1 MRRSLLVTSLLLVAF
16 GIYFTAI
23 AFELPYFQRI
33 TPGPGFF
40 PRWVGGLFAV
50 LAAVLFVN
58 TLRSREGL
66 DESWPDR
73 GGWRNIGVTAG
84 VLGLSIAL
92 FDTLGYVLSTTLLM
106 LVTLAVL
113 GRHRL
118 PVLLGVSAL
127 TSIGTYLLFST
138 WLRVPL
144 PRGVLG
150 VLGF

>member
-1 MRRSLLVTSLLLVAF
+1 MRRSLLVTALLLAAF
-16 GIYFTAI
+16 GAYFTAV

-40 PRWVGGLFAV
+40 PRWVGGLFTV
-50 LAAVLFVN
+50 LAALLLVN
-58 TLRSREGL
+58 TLRSHEDLG
-66 DESWPDR
+66 EHWPDR
-73 GGWRNIGVTAG
+73 TGWRNVAVTIG
-84 VLGLSIAL
+84 VLGSSILL
-92 FDTLGYVLSTTLLM
+92 FDTLGYVISMALLM

-118 PVLLGVSAL
+118 PVLLGVSAV
-127 TSIGTYLLFST
+127 TSVGTYLVFST

-150 VLGF
+150 LWGF

>member
-1 MRRSLLVTSLLLVAF
+1 MRRSLLVVAVLLVVF
-16 GIYFTAI
+16 GAYFTVV

-40 PRWVGGLFAV
+40 PRWVGGLFTV
-50 LAAVLFVN
+50 LAALLFIN
-58 TLRSREGL
+58 TLRNREEL
-66 DESWPDR
+66 DSSWPDR
-73 GGWRNIGVTAG
+73 PGWLNIGVTVG
-84 VLGLSIAL
+84 VLAFSILL
-92 FDTLGYVLSTTLLM
+92 FDRLGYVLSMALLM
-106 LVTLAVL
+106 LVTMAML

-118 PVLLGVSAL
+118 PVIVGVSAF

-150 VLGF
+150 F

>member
-1 MRRSLLVTSLLLVAF
+1 MRRSLLVVSLLLVAL
-16 GIYFTAI
+16 GAYFTAV

-40 PRWVGGLFAV
+40 PRWVGGLFTV
-50 LAAVLFVN
+50 LAALLFVT
-58 TLRSREGL
+58 TLRGGEDL
-66 DESWPDR
+66 DASWPDR
-73 GGWRNIGVTAG
+73 AGWLNIGVTTGLLA
-84 VLGLSIAL
+84 LSIL
-92 FDTLGYVLSTTLLM
+92 LLETLGYVLSMGVLM
-106 LVTLAVL
+106 LVTVATL

-118 PVLLGVSAL
+118 PVLLGVSAV

-150 VLGF
+150 L